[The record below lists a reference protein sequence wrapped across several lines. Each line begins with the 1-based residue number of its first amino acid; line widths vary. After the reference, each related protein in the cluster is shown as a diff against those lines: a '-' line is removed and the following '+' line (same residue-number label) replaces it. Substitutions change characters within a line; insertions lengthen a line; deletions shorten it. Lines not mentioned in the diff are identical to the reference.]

1 MTSSKWA
8 SIAVV
13 LGLVGSALLCG
24 CAKPEDTEE
33 PIAPPVTA
41 KKASQPPAGGAE
53 GEIVVKGSDTL
64 LQVAQAMAEAYQAE
78 NPGVKIGVSGGG
90 SGTGF
95 QALIEKTCDIADAS
109 RKIKDEE
116 MKQAQEKGIEPV
128 EDLVGYDGIAVIVN
142 KANPIN
148 ELTVDQI
155 SDLYV
160 GATTSWDKL
169 GGKGEVVLVSRD
181 STSGTY
187 EYFLEDIV
195 KKGEKDNAREFA
207 PSIMALQS
215 NPDVRRQVT
224 ESEGAIGYIG
234 LGYVDDSIKVLGVIG
249 KKGGAAVMPS
259 VETVKDGSYPI
270 SRPLFMYTDKNAPK
284 KVADYIAWVLGDKG
298 QAIVKEKGFVPK

>member
-8 SIAVV
+8 RTAVV

-24 CAKPEDTEE
+24 CAKPEDTDE

-41 KKASQPPAGGAE
+41 KKASQPAAGGAE

-95 QALIEKTCDIADAS
+95 QAMIEKTCDIADAS

-128 EDLVGYDGIAVIVN
+128 ENLVGYDGIAVVVN
-142 KANPIN
+142 KANPIS

-160 GATTSWDKL
+160 GATNSWDKL

-187 EYFLEDIV
+187 EYFLEDV
-195 KKGEKDNAREFA
+195 V
-207 PSIMALQS
+207 S
-215 NPDVRRQVT
+215 RQVT

-284 KVADYIAWVLGDKG
+284 KVADYMAWVLGDKG

>member
-1 MTSSKWA
+1 MRRSQWT
-8 SIAVV
+8 SIAIS
-13 LGLVGSALLCG
+13 LGLVGSALLGG
-24 CAKPEDTEE
+24 CAKPEETEE
-33 PIAPPVTA
+33 PAAPVVST
-41 KKASQPPAGGAE
+41 KKASQPGAGGAG
-53 GEIVVKGSDTL
+53 GEIVAKGSDTL
-64 LQVAQAMAEAYQAE
+64 LQVAQAMAEAYQAA
-78 NPGVKIGVSGGG
+78 NPGVKISVSGGG

-95 QALIEKTCDIADAS
+95 QALIEKTCDIANAS
-109 RKIKDEE
+109 RQIKNEE
-116 MKQAQEKGIEPV
+116 VEQAKAKGIEPV
-128 EDLVGYDGIAVIVN
+128 ENLIGYDGIAVIVN
-142 KANPIN
+142 KANPVN

-160 GATTSWDKL
+160 GSTNSWDKL

-187 EYFLEDIV
+187 EYFLEEII
-195 KKGEKDNAREFA
+195 KKGDKKSTREFA

-234 LGYVDDSIKVLGVIG
+234 LGYVDDSVKVIGVIG

-270 SRPLFMYTDKNAPK
+270 SRPLYMYTDKNAPK
-284 KVADYIAWVLGDKG
+284 KVSDYISWVLGDEG